1 MSQTGGPLAGIRVID
16 LTEFIFGPYATQML
30 GDLGADVI
38 KVESPEGDRQRHG
51 RFAKSQN
58 MSAIFMALNRNK
70 RSIALDLKSDDGRAK
85 LRALL
90 PDAQV
95 FIHNIRADA
104 IARLG
109 FAYEDVTKLAPSIVY
124 VHCVGYGKGGPYAG
138 RQAFDDLVQA
148 ASGATGLLARV
159 DGNPELRPIPS
170 FEADKVSSLHAV
182 TGVLAALMH
191 RERTG
196 EGQFVEVPMLECFT
210 SFLMV
215 EHLNGAAFE
224 PAVSHMGHSVAL
236 AKDRRPLKTK
246 DGHIAIQPVSQA
258 VAGKFLELGGLTDAY
273 SSARYKTA
281 AAGKEKVKV
290 YYEMLHEA
298 ALAHTTDEWM
308 RLGEEHRIPVMRA
321 NTLEEALRDPHL
333 EAVDFFPLREH
344 TSEGWWRTTKPPLHF
359 STTPASIRRDPPLP
373 GADTEEV
380 LSESFDSA
388 ATNSIPPRER
398 NASG

>member
-1 MSQTGGPLAGIRVID
+1 MPNATGPLAGVKVID

-30 GDLGADVI
+30 GDLGAEVI
-38 KVESPEGDRQRHG
+38 KIESPDGDRQRHG
-51 RFAKSQN
+51 RFAMSRN

-70 RSIALDLKSDDGRAK
+70 RSVTLDLKSEDGRAR

-109 FAYEDVTKLAPSIVY
+109 LAYEDVAKLAPSVVY
-124 VHCVGYGKGGPYAG
+124 VHCVGYGAGGPYAG

-148 ASGATGLLARV
+148 ASGGTDLLPRV
-159 DGNPELRPIPS
+159 DGNPELRPMPS

-182 TGVLAALMH
+182 TGVLAALLH

-196 EGQFVEVPMLECFT
+196 EGQFVEVPMFECFT
-210 SFLMV
+210 SFMLV

-224 PAVSHMGHSVAL
+224 PPVSHMGHSVAL
-236 AKDRRPLKTK
+236 AKERRPLKTK
-246 DGHIAIQPVSQA
+246 DGYIAIQPVSRA
-258 VAGKFLELGGLTDAY
+258 IAEKFLELGALPGAY
-273 SSARYKTA
+273 DSARYQEAQT
-281 AAGKEKVKV
+281 GKDKVRV

-298 ALAHTTDEWM
+298 ALAHTADEWM
-308 RLGEEHRIPVMRA
+308 KLGEEHRIPVMRA
-321 NTLEEALRDPHL
+321 NTLDEVLSDPHL
-333 EAVDFFPLREH
+333 EAVDFFQLREH
-344 TSEGWWRTTKPPLHF
+344 ASEGTWRTTKPPLRF
-359 STTPASIRRDPPLP
+359 SKTPASIRRDPPLP

-380 LSESFDSA
+380 LEKVIPS
-388 ATNSIPPRER
+388 PPR
-398 NASG
+398 SGGEG